1 MANELNNLSEH
12 IVLLGEDQNKYFDLS
27 KESGLYH
34 QYDAANGERYGT
46 FVGSFEPEAVSR
58 MVDFLKTSGYREAS
72 QTEVERY
79 LRFRGIAT
87 PEEQLKDVEKA
98 VEQNDNMLDGI
109 INNGASEREIPGT
122 FDEAEREA
130 VVLAAMDQNRLGKVG
145 YDDYTIEVEDG
156 TLYMDVALDDDV
168 RQSLSPIDDVGTYVN
183 VRYDGSDITATIR
196 GEGFSEETDFPLTSA
211 EKDILR
217 DFIQGVPE
225 RCGIEC
231 SIESFLKLNVQ
242 EGKIDPDLRKSMKLI
257 NEYTQEEFD
266 SDGNFSD
273 LTSVGLAFTQ
283 LYKDELFDGMDFG
296 GLFDNFEN
304 IYDIQVDADLTK
316 NQIITYINGDE
327 VRNEQYDSLSEMN
340 EQALSNL
347 DFSDLINLT
356 SSEVQKI
363 ADRQIDRI
371 SSEALDEH
379 EAEFGADGSR
389 VFPNLNDEPKE
400 KLYVYFRDNAES
412 KELSEHLTNN
422 GYDFRFREAE
432 RGLTVITVDRE
443 AVEAVQTILNDR
455 NILNAFTPLYPE
467 EVLAIKIDDFM
478 YHYDPYSYND
488 ALIGT
493 REENIVSITSDI
505 ENGNTEEI
513 DRFFADLIEE
523 SEDPEEVEQ
532 ARELNSELVSYKVE
546 HTDLSDAI
554 DESDLDNVWEQVAH
568 KMVFDSNGFQTDYT
582 MYRNTIH
589 DTYACVFGDNDIYRP
604 EDGNF
609 DFECDTREE
618 AFEWF
623 DSYAEDTLLDVNE
636 KELNEIE
643 NKEKKNM
650 NFDEFKAYVQEHIK
664 EFLPEKYADA
674 SVTIQNVTKNN
685 DTVLSG
691 LMIRNEDNNI
701 APNIYLENF
710 FDQLQAGRDIN
721 DIMQQIGEVRVEH
734 EMEKSFDVSRLTDF
748 DQVKDHI
755 IPKLINSEMNADYL
769 SDKPYTMVNDLA
781 VAYAIDLGGDANG
794 HMSAPITNSLMEQYG
809 TSIEELH
816 SLAMNSLESQTLDFK
831 SMIDVL
837 MEMMGITEDDPRAS
851 MLPPEEDLSM
861 YVLTNSEKING
872 ATAILSEKKM
882 DEIAEQL
889 GGNFFVIPSSIHE
902 VIVLPIREDMNKDD
916 LEAMI
921 NDVNSTQVAP
931 EERLSD
937 NLYGYNAQEHKLVL
951 AGDLPE
957 LSEEV
962 SKEAEVVQ
970 FPNKDSEVKVAEDEG
985 IKIPDD
991 ERKALNESAMKTSE
1005 IINRAE
1011 EKMAKETI
1019 SISVP
1024 SALVGEPYYNEKFG
1038 KEQIRVKIPPKD
1050 SSSKEPWS
1058 SFIVDPAAVKDGE
1071 NGRKDITLLAEGS
1084 HTVYTSKMVSVD
1096 ENGKPTYAN
1105 DKVKTLNTDI
1115 KATLDARTA
1124 KVVQREDKEPEKE
1137 TVKISANCV
1146 GKPFTSNTGAELVSV
1161 KVPNQDPAD
1170 KSPWATFVVGADQVS
1185 DKDERNKVTLTL
1197 SANASISLKKTAVVD
1212 GKNVLEDAGKLTVSE
1227 LKERFAPSNI
1237 KNITN
1242 DKDKVKEAN
1251 AKTQDQSI
1259 NKPNKGEHDL

>member
-34 QYDAANGERYGT
+34 EYDAANGERYGT
-46 FVGSFEPEAVSR
+46 FVGSYEPEAVSR
-58 MVDFLKTSGYREAS
+58 MINFLKTSGYREAS

-79 LRFRGIAT
+79 LRFRGIGT

-122 FDEAEREA
+122 FDEAEREE
-130 VVLAAMDQNRLGKVG
+130 VEQAAMNQNRLGKPG
-145 YDDYTIEVEDG
+145 YDDLTIEVEDG

-196 GEGFSEETDFPLTSA
+196 GEGFSEETDFPLTFA

-242 EGKIDPDLRKSMKLI
+242 EGKIDPDLRKSMELI

-296 GLFDNFEN
+296 GLFEDFEN

-363 ADRQIDRI
+363 ADRQINRI

-443 AVEAVQTILNDR
+443 AVEAIQTILNDR

-513 DRFFADLIEE
+513 GRFFNDLIEE

-532 ARELNSELVSYKVE
+532 AKGFLSELSS
-546 HTDLSDAI
+546 LSAVYWENASKRVQEDVQKAI
-554 DESDLDNVWEQVAH
+554 D
-568 KMVFDSNGFQTDYT
+568 K
-582 MYRNTIH
+582 
-589 DTYACVFGDNDIYRP
+589 
-604 EDGNF
+604 
-609 DFECDTREE
+609 
-618 AFEWF
+618 AFPSF
-623 DSYAEDTLLDVNE
+623 NE
-636 KELNEIE
+636 NELE
-643 NKEKKNM
+643 NKENNM

-691 LMIRNEDNNI
+691 LLIRNEDNNI
-701 APNIYLENF
+701 TPNIYLENF
-710 FDQLQAGRDIN
+710 FNQLQNGRDMD
-721 DIMQQIGEVRVEH
+721 DILQTIADTRVEH
-734 EMEKSFDVSRLTDF
+734 EMENSFDVSRLTDF

-831 SMIDVL
+831 SMRDVL

-851 MLPPEEDLSM
+851 MLPPEEEAPSM

-882 DEIAEQL
+882 DEIAEQI

-962 SKEAEVVQ
+962 SKETEAVQ

-1146 GKPFTSNTGAELVSV
+1146 GNPFTSKTGAELVSV

-1197 SANASISLKKTAVVD
+1197 SANANISLKKTAVVD
-1212 GKNVLEDAGKLTVSE
+1212 GKNVQEDAGKLTVSE

-1237 KNITN
+1237 KSITN